1 MRVSFFA
8 WEASWSRLLTLDQ
21 LKRRGWNIP
30 NRCYLCKT
38 EEETIDHLLL
48 FCDKARML
56 WNLIYSLFGVKWVM
70 HSSIRRNLLGW
81 HSSFVGKKWEKAWR
95 AAPLCLL
102 WTIWNERIRRAFN
115 DVKRFNQAI
124 KSIFIYTFVNWAKEY
139 K

>member
-1 MRVSFFA
+1 
-8 WEASWSRLLTLDQ
+8 
-21 LKRRGWNIP
+21 
-30 NRCYLCKT
+30 
-38 EEETIDHLLL
+38 
-48 FCDKARML
+48 ML

-81 HSSFVGKKWEKAWR
+81 HSSFVGKKWEKAR
-95 AAPLCLL
+95 RTAPLCLL